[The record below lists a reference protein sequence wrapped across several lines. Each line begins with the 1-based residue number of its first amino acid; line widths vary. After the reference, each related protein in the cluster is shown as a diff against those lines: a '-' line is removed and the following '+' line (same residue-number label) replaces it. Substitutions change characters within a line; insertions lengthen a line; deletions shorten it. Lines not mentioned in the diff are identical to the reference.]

1 MKTINKYSAS
11 SMLIHWAM
19 ALIILSMLFLG
30 LSMVQSL
37 AVWQVEAIAL
47 HKSFGILALVLVAI
61 RLINKV
67 VTTSPALP
75 PSVPKAQALAAHLT
89 QVGLYASMILMP
101 ISGWL
106 MQSADGRHV
115 SFFDLFTLPSLV
127 SKDIELYAFFREA
140 HGLIA
145 YAFLLFIFM
154 HVSAALYHGLIK
166 QDGVLGSMLPGK
178 HK

>member
-47 HKSFGILALVLVAI
+47 HKSFGVLALVLVAI

-75 PSVPKAQALAAHLT
+75 TSVPKAQILAAHLT

-115 SFFDLFTLPSLV
+115 SFFGLFTLPSLV
-127 SKDIELYAFFREA
+127 SKDIETYAFFRES
-140 HGLIA
+140 HGFIA
-145 YAFLLFIFM
+145 YAFLLFILM

>member
-1 MKTINKYSAS
+1 MNTITKYSAS

-37 AVWQVEAIAL
+37 AVWQVEAIQL
-47 HKSFGILALVLVAI
+47 HKSFGVLTLILVAI

-67 VTTSPALP
+67 LHKSPALP
-75 PSVPKAQALAAHLT
+75 QSVPKAQALAAHLT
-89 QVGLYASMILMP
+89 QVGLYTSMILMP

-106 MQSADGRHV
+106 MQSADERSV
-115 SFFDLFTLPSLV
+115 SFFGIFTLPHLV
-127 SKDIELYAFFREA
+127 SKNIETYAFFREA

>member
-1 MKTINKYSAS
+1 

-47 HKSFGILALVLVAI
+47 HKSFGVLALVLVAI
-61 RLINKV
+61 RLINKL

-89 QVGLYASMILMP
+89 QVGLYASM
-101 ISGWL
+101 
-106 MQSADGRHV
+106 
-115 SFFDLFTLPSLV
+115 
-127 SKDIELYAFFREA
+127 
-140 HGLIA
+140 
-145 YAFLLFIFM
+145 
-154 HVSAALYHGLIK
+154 
-166 QDGVLGSMLPGK
+166 
-178 HK
+178 